1 MEDVF
6 CLTIKYFWTS
16 WVPDTILDAMK
27 DLTLKLKSLK
37 VRVKDWVRKRSAKRT
52 VK

>member
-1 MEDVF
+1 MEDDF

-27 DLTLKLKSLK
+27 DLTLKIKALK
-37 VRVKDWVRKRSAKRT
+37 VQVKDWVQKCSAKMNC
-52 VK
+52 